1 MENLCKILVVDDEF
15 IIRQGIIHFVDW
27 KKEGFEIIGEASN
40 GKEALEIIEKMKPH
54 IILCDIVMP
63 VMDGIEL
70 SEVIKNQYPDIK
82 IIVLSSYSDFDN
94 VKKMFLNGASDYIL
108 KPTLNQKTL
117 MDSLHKVVKQMKDVS
132 IETKQELSLT
142 DYLSQLMS
150 GFHVSQSL
158 NHPFLKQTYFYLL
171 AISCKGDIK
180 KQDIK
185 KTLENNINSYHQENV
200 YLLKSSDDVLVM
212 ILGFKYLPEI
222 ENLAHKFFMKN
233 IDYHYFVLSDYFCD
247 ISLLQSIY
255 QNQILSSLKKTF
267 YLKDEYL
274 MTSQNIPQTIEPL
287 KFDVH
292 EYSEYLYMMKLYEAI
307 DLLKHYTKTS
317 LLKHVDEQSLKS
329 IVDNAL
335 YNFIS
340 VLEEHNLDP
349 EYIRNFKLSTLSTLD
364 SCKQY
369 EEYYRHFIQILHDL
383 KTIVDNYQL
392 ELNQDVMKQIIQYL
406 YKHYQEPLTLYDLA
420 DYFNFNYS
428 YLSSYFN
435 ERSDLSFNECLN
447 KIRIQKAAEM
457 LQDKQYNIQEI
468 GQMVGFSDHSYFCKV
483 FKKLMNVTPS
493 QYRKG
498 LMKK

>member
-329 IVDNAL
+329 IVDN
-335 YNFIS
+335 Y
-340 VLEEHNLDP
+340 
-349 EYIRNFKLSTLSTLD
+349 
-364 SCKQY
+364 
-369 EEYYRHFIQILHDL
+369 QI
-383 KTIVDNYQL
+383 

>member
-1 MENLCKILVVDDEF
+1 
-15 IIRQGIIHFVDW
+15 
-27 KKEGFEIIGEASN
+27 
-40 GKEALEIIEKMKPH
+40 
-54 IILCDIVMP
+54 
-63 VMDGIEL
+63 
-70 SEVIKNQYPDIK
+70 
-82 IIVLSSYSDFDN
+82 
-94 VKKMFLNGASDYIL
+94 
-108 KPTLNQKTL
+108 
-117 MDSLHKVVKQMKDVS
+117 
-132 IETKQELSLT
+132 
-142 DYLSQLMS
+142 
-150 GFHVSQSL
+150 
-158 NHPFLKQTYFYLL
+158 
-171 AISCKGDIK
+171 
-180 KQDIK
+180 
-185 KTLENNINSYHQENV
+185 
-200 YLLKSSDDVLVM
+200 
-212 ILGFKYLPEI
+212 
-222 ENLAHKFFMKN
+222 
-233 IDYHYFVLSDYFCD
+233 
-247 ISLLQSIY
+247 
-255 QNQILSSLKKTF
+255 
-267 YLKDEYL
+267 
-274 MTSQNIPQTIEPL
+274 
-287 KFDVH
+287 
-292 EYSEYLYMMKLYEAI
+292 MMKLYEAI
-307 DLLKHYTKTS
+307 DLLKQYTKTS

-369 EEYYRHFIQILHDL
+369 EEYYHHFIQILHDL
-383 KTIVDNYQL
+383 KTIVDNYQI